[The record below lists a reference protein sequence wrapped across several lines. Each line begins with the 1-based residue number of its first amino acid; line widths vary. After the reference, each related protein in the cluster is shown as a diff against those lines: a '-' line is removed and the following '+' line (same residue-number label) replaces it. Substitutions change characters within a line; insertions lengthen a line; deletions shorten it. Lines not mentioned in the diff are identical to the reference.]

1 MEILCFPEPL
11 CACRMAPGLL
21 HPATSMLDIHQL
33 GTVLLA
39 QSVHHFEVAGVETAV
54 TKAEHR
60 VTVDGMLLYV
70 RETTGGPWTQR
81 PPAHGPL
88 VPALHTGRVSN

>member
-1 MEILCFPEPL
+1 
-11 CACRMAPGLL
+11 MAPGLL

-39 QSVHHFEVAGVETAV
+39 QSVLHFEVAGVETAV

-60 VTVDGMLLYV
+60 VTVDRTRRYV
-70 RETTGGPWTQR
+70 RETT
-81 PPAHGPL
+81 L
-88 VPALHTGRVSN
+88 DPALHTGRVSN